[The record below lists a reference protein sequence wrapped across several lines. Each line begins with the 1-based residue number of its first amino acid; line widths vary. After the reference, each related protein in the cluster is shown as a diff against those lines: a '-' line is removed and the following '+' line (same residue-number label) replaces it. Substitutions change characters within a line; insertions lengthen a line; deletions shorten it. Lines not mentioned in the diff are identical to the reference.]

1 MKRMNDCLNRL
12 LRAAA
17 KAPANELPALGWAAE
32 TRILVAWRA
41 DCDRGNEVALFRV
54 LRQGLVCACVITLL
68 SLTLALSQRSGE
80 SFWSDP
86 SVVVNLVY
94 TR

>member
-17 KAPANELPALGWAAE
+17 KAPPRDLPAFGWAAE
-32 TRILVAWRA
+32 TRVLAAWREGRQGVE
-41 DCDRGNEVALFRV
+41 DVVLFRV
-54 LRQGLVCACVITLL
+54 LRQGLVCAFALTLL
-68 SLTLALSQRSGE
+68 SLTLALSQRGSE
-80 SFWSDP
+80 SVWSDP
-86 SVVVNLVY
+86 STVVNLVY